1 MTDED
6 MFFTNTIVGSALSLP
21 LGNIPPKQTRY
32 DDGLQIGMLSGRRSL
47 GKSWLDW
54 LLIQGSYPYIGH
66 PRRRPGDLRRWIERY
81 ALVIGIAG
89 ILMAL
94 SAIALVLWQQLLLGA

>member
-47 GKSWLDW
+47 GTSWLDW

-66 PRRRPGDLRRWIERY
+66 PRRRPGALRRWIERY
-81 ALVIGIAG
+81 ALLIGITG
-89 ILMAL
+89 FLMVLA
-94 SAIALVLWQQLLLGA
+94 AVALVVWQQLSVGA